1 MSYGGVKMQEILLII
16 HLIVAV
22 LLIALI
28 LMQRGKGSDVGA
40 SFGSGASQTVFGSQ
54 GTTSFLV
61 KLISIL
67 VGVFFVSSLLLNYF
81 MTNSVKEQQL
91 ANTPKVL
98 LQQQQQQQSSK

>member
-1 MSYGGVKMQEILLII
+1 MQELLVMI

-40 SFGSGASQTVFGSQ
+40 SFGSGASQTIFGSQ

-61 KLISIL
+61 KLITIL
-67 VGVFFVSSLLLNYF
+67 VAVFFISSLLLNYV
-81 MTNSVKEQQL
+81 MAHEVKEQQL

-98 LQQQQQQQSSK
+98 LQQEQQQQQQKSQN